1 MFAATV
7 QYSTAIHTTRY
18 HSSAATVAKAAADA
32 DAAAGVTGE
41 KTDGRGKVSYP
52 IFCSG
57 AGDDEGTGGRG
68 ETAGF
73 CADPQSR
80 FVGETKTYFPGAKR
94 KKREKL
100 AYNAQF
106 MFIVIAFVF
115 QFRAFSVGGEFPP
128 SPRGGAIEGRM
139 GGGGREREREDGR

>member
-18 HSSAATVAKAAADA
+18 HSSAATVAKAAAA
-32 DAAAGVTGE
+32 AAAGVTGE

-68 ETAGF
+68 ERLPGF
-73 CADPQSR
+73 ARTHNRDLLERQR
-80 FVGETKTYFPGAKR
+80 RIFLVR
-94 KKREKL
+94 KEKKGKSL
-100 AYNAQF
+100 P
-106 MFIVIAFVF
+106 ITH
-115 QFRAFSVGGEFPP
+115 S
-128 SPRGGAIEGRM
+128 SCS
-139 GGGGREREREDGR
+139 